1 MKGLITTKKEYTGSG
16 KDGEKTKDSRW
27 VLAATFLIP
36 ALIVT
41 AILFLLISYQGGI
54 ETAVGDLALLLPLGW
69 SFAAGM
75 VASVNPCGIMM
86 LTSYTFYQV
95 RAEGASA
102 STGRRVLRGLWMAS
116 VITLGFVA
124 VIALAGW
131 IIGIGGRRL
140 VNIFPYAG
148 LVIGVAMIGLGVWL
162 LVTRKTISI
171 LGGKPKAIDP
181 QRSLV
186 NAFLF
191 GIVYALGSLS
201 CTLPIFLA
209 VVGGSLA
216 GDEFHFY
223 FGQFVLYA
231 LGMGSVI
238 FIVMI
243 GAALFRRAMAQWLR
257 TLTPHVHRL
266 STMFMIG
273 AGLYLIYYWLVLSGS
288 VL

>member
-1 MKGLITTKKEYTGSG
+1 MKRLIATKKEYSG
-16 KDGEKTKDSRW
+16 ADKDREKTEGSRW
-27 VLAATFLIP
+27 LLTATFLIP
-36 ALIVT
+36 ALIVI
-41 AILFLLISYQGGI
+41 AILFLLITYQGGV

-69 SFAAGM
+69 AFAAGM

-95 RAEGASA
+95 RDEGDST
-102 STGRRVLRGLWMAS
+102 STTGRLLRSLLAAT
-116 VITLGFVA
+116 VVTLGFIV
-124 VIALAGW
+124 VIGVAGW
-131 IIGIGGRRL
+131 VIGRGGRVL
-140 VNIFPYAG
+140 VSVFPYAG
-148 LVIGVAMIGLGVWL
+148 LAIGMTMIGLGLWL
-162 LVTRKTISI
+162 LATRKTIG
-171 LGGKPKAIDP
+171 LFGGKARTIDP
-181 QRSLV
+181 ERNLA

-223 FGQFVLYA
+223 FGQFLLYA

-243 GAALFRRAMAQWLR
+243 GTALFRRAMARWLR
-257 TLTPHVHRL
+257 TLTPHIHRL

-273 AGLYLIYYWLVLSGS
+273 AGLYLVYYWLFIGRALF
-288 VL
+288 